1 MLHQNGAIPERA
13 GLSSVRKDVVVFE
26 VDFEEVLTAKAQ
38 GAAMLVTTSGFS
50 WEHGIAEETFR
61 MANRW

>member
-1 MLHQNGAIPERA
+1 
-13 GLSSVRKDVVVFE
+13 VVFE